1 MQVKDIIVTVGGVE
15 KTYKPRSV
23 KDGVASLEDRSSG
36 VAIGYNPLTITSES
50 FPQVRR
56 VRIQARVNHLSQPAS
71 ADSTGFTPGPKLDR
85 YDEVDVVFKCNRRSA
100 AVDRQAMVDLAKAL
114 LAHADVLAVVVDED
128 ELL

>member
-1 MQVKDIIVTVGGVE
+1 MQVKDINVTVGGAA

-23 KDGVASLEDRSSG
+23 KDGSAVLEDRAAG

-56 VRIQARVNHLSQPAS
+56 VRIQARVNHLSQPVS
-71 ADSTGFTPGPKLDR
+71 ADSSGFTPGPKLDR

-100 AVDRQAMVDLAKAL
+100 AADRQAMVDLAAAL